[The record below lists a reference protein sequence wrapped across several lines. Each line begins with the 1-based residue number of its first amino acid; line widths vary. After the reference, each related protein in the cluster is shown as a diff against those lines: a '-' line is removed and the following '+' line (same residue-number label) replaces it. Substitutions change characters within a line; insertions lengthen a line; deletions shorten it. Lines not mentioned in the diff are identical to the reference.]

1 LRILL
6 IEDNPIDAQ
15 AVIEALEGAPEVQ
28 VQHLS
33 TLGARLPDG
42 ENPDVVLLDLSLE
55 DTEGVATVRRARH
68 MTGDVPIVVLTGN
81 RNDASAVE
89 VLREGAEDYLSKG
102 AFSRDALLRSVRY
115 AIERHS
121 LKARLSRADRLAT
134 VGHLAAGVAHEV
146 SNPASFVLGN
156 LLTLEQQ
163 LARLRALAER
173 AELELAPGS
182 RGTAEE
188 MLAVLGDACVLVEDN
203 LVGIDRIA
211 KVTRELQSYSRLGRA
226 RASQV
231 DLNAVV
237 KQAANLVRNSFRERA
252 TLVME
257 LEPIPEIVAD
267 ATKLEQVVTNLLV
280 NACHAIEP
288 GAPHRNRVRV
298 TTRLLGAGS
307 TSPTIELSVEDTG
320 CGIPADRLSD
330 IFEPFFTTKP
340 REQGTGLGLSMA
352 REIVQFHG
360 GEIQCSSVEGEGTRF
375 LVSLPVRNTLAV
387 AHVRAET
394 VLGASPVATRN
405 RGRARVLIVD
415 DEPSIRRVLA
425 AFVERHH
432 DVVTRAS
439 GEAALELLQQDAN
452 FDIVVCDCSM
462 PGLGGAALHAQV
474 SSIVPRLANRFLF
487 CTGAILPGSTRDALE
502 RGGNR
507 ILLKPFP
514 PSELID
520 GIALRL
526 SELDTMRG
534 SWEAS

>member
-1 LRILL
+1 VRILL

-15 AVIEALEGAPEVQ
+15 AVFEALEGAPEVQ
-28 VQHLS
+28 LEHS
-33 TLGARLPDG
+33 TSLGSRLADG
-42 ENPDVVLLDLSLE
+42 EPPELVLLDLSLG
-55 DTEGVATVRRARH
+55 DTEGVATVRRARN
-68 MTGDVPIVVLTGN
+68 TLGDVPIVVLTGN
-81 RNDASAVE
+81 RNTESAVE

-102 AFSRDALLRSVRY
+102 AFSRDTLLRSVRY

-156 LLTLEQQ
+156 LLSLEQQ
-163 LARLRALAER
+163 IARLRTLAER
-173 AELELAPGS
+173 VENDLPEEARPA
-182 RGTAEE
+182 AHE
-188 MLAVLGDACVLVEDN
+188 MLTVLGEASALVEDN
-203 LVGIDRIA
+203 LIGIDRIA

-226 RASQV
+226 RGSQV

-237 KQAANLVRNSFRERA
+237 RQAANLVRNSVRERA

-257 LEPIPEIVAD
+257 LEPIPELVAD

-288 GAPHRNRVRV
+288 GAPNENRIRIA
-298 TTRLLGAGS
+298 TRLDSSGGS
-307 TSPTIELSVEDTG
+307 PAIELSVEDTG
-320 CGIPADRLSD
+320 CGIPAERLRD

-360 GEIQCSSVEGEGTRF
+360 GEIQCTSVEGSGTRF
-375 LVSLPVRNTLAV
+375 TVSLPVRNALSLSA
-387 AHVRAET
+387 APAREPSGADKAAASKERA
-394 VLGASPVATRN
+394 
-405 RGRARVLIVD
+405 RARVLVVD

-425 AFVERHH
+425 AFIERHH

-452 FDIVVCDCSM
+452 FDLVVCDCTM
-462 PGLGGAALHAQV
+462 PGLGGVALHAQV

-487 CTGAILPGSTRDALE
+487 CTGAILAASTRDALE

-507 ILLKPFP
+507 ILQKPFP
-514 PSELID
+514 PSELVENI
-520 GIALRL
+520 GSRL
-526 SELDTMRG
+526 AEL
-534 SWEAS
+534 EASSKAEGSS

>member
-1 LRILL
+1 MRILL

-15 AVIEALEGAPEVQ
+15 AVFEALEGAPEVQ
-28 VQHLS
+28 VQHLTS
-33 TLGARLPDG
+33 LAARLPEG
-42 ENPDVVLLDLSLE
+42 ESPDVVLLDLSLE
-55 DTEGVATVRRARH
+55 DTEGTETVRRARTV
-68 MTGDVPIVVLTGN
+68 TGDVPIVVLTGN
-81 RNDASAVE
+81 RSDESAVE

-156 LLTLEQQ
+156 LLTIEQQ
-163 LARLRALAER
+163 LARLKTLAER
-173 AELELAPGS
+173 AENELAPSS
-182 RGTAEE
+182 RATAVE
-188 MLAVLGDACVLVEDN
+188 MLTVLDEVSSLVEDN
-203 LVGIDRIA
+203 LIGIDRIA
-211 KVTRELQSYSRLGRA
+211 RVTRELQSYSRLGRA
-226 RASQV
+226 QASRV

-237 KQAANLVRNSFRERA
+237 KQAANLVRNSLRERA
-252 TLVME
+252 TLVE

-288 GAPHRNRVRV
+288 GAPSRNQVRIATRVREP
-298 TTRLLGAGS
+298 GG
-307 TSPTIELSVEDTG
+307 TSSTIELSVEDTG
-320 CGIPADRLSD
+320 CGIPADRLRD

-360 GEIQCSSVEGEGTRF
+360 GELSCSSVEGRGTRF
-375 LVSLPVRNTLAV
+375 SVSLPVRNALAV
-387 AHVRAET
+387 APAR
-394 VLGASPVATRN
+394 LGTARDTSSTAA
-405 RGRARVLIVD
+405 RGRARVLVVD

-452 FDIVVCDCSM
+452 FDIVVCDCTM
-462 PGLGGAALHAQV
+462 PGLGGVALHAQV

-487 CTGAILPGSTRDALE
+487 CTGAILTPSTRDALE

-514 PSELID
+514 PSELVES
-520 GIALRL
+520 IASRL
-526 SELDTMRG
+526 LELETASGARSG
-534 SWEAS
+534 S

>member
-1 LRILL
+1 MRILL

-15 AVIEALEGAPEVQ
+15 AVFEALEGAPDVEL
-28 VQHLS
+28 QHLPS
-33 TLGARLPDG
+33 LGARLPDG
-42 ENPDVVLLDLSLE
+42 ETPDVVLLDLSLG
-55 DTEGVATVRRARH
+55 DTQGAATVRRARTA
-68 MTGDVPIVVLTGN
+68 TGDVPIVVLTGD
-81 RNDASAVE
+81 RNAESAVE
-89 VLREGAEDYLSKG
+89 VLREGAEDYLNKG

-163 LARLRALAER
+163 LGRLKALAER
-173 AELELAPGS
+173 AENDLAPAS
-182 RGTAEE
+182 RATTRE
-188 MLAVLGDACVLVEDN
+188 MLTVLAEASALVEDN

-226 RASQV
+226 QASQV
-231 DLNAVV
+231 DLNAVAR
-237 KQAANLVRNSFRERA
+237 QAAKLVRNSVRERA

-257 LEPIPEIVAD
+257 LEPIPDIVAD

-288 GAPHRNRVRV
+288 GSPSQNQIRI
-298 TTRLLGAGS
+298 TTRLLDAGS
-307 TSPTIELSVEDTG
+307 SSTIELSVEDTG
-320 CGIPADRLSD
+320 CGIPAERVRD

-340 REQGTGLGLSMA
+340 RDQGTGLGLSMA

-360 GEIQCSSVEGEGTRF
+360 GELTCSSAEGQGTRF
-375 LVSLPVRNTLAV
+375 TVSLPVRNRLSLAV
-387 AHVRAET
+387 PRARGEAAKT
-394 VLGASPVATRN
+394 ADPASQ
-405 RGRARVLIVD
+405 RGRARVLVVD

-439 GEAALELLQQDAN
+439 GEAALELLQQDPN
-452 FDIVVCDCSM
+452 FDIVVCDCTM
-462 PGLGGAALHAQV
+462 PGLGGVALHAQV

-487 CTGAILPGSTRDALE
+487 CTGAILSTSTRDALE

-514 PSELID
+514 PSELVD
-520 GIALRL
+520 SIAARL
-526 SELDTMRG
+526 AEL
-534 SWEAS
+534 EATGGAGGKP

>member
-1 LRILL
+1 VRILL

-15 AVIEALEGAPEVQ
+15 AVFEALEGTPEVQ
-28 VQHLS
+28 VQHLTS
-33 TLGARLPDG
+33 LGGPLPEG
-42 ENPDVVLLDLSLE
+42 ESPDVVLLDLSLE
-55 DTEGVATVRRARH
+55 HTEGTETVRRAR
-68 MTGDVPIVVLTGN
+68 TVIGDVPIVVLTGN
-81 RNDASAVE
+81 RSDESAVE

-102 AFSRDALLRSVRY
+102 KFSRDTLLRSVRY

-156 LLTLEQQ
+156 LLTIEQQ
-163 LARLRALAER
+163 LARLKTLAER
-173 AELELAPGS
+173 AENQLAPSS
-182 RGTAEE
+182 RPTAQE
-188 MLAVLGDACVLVEDN
+188 MLTVLDEASSLVEDN
-203 LVGIDRIA
+203 LIGIDRIA
-211 KVTRELQSYSRLGRA
+211 RVTRELQSYSRLGRA
-226 RASQV
+226 QASRV

-237 KQAANLVRNSFRERA
+237 RQAANLVRNSLRERA

-288 GAPHRNRVRV
+288 GAPSRNQIRIA
-298 TTRLLGAGS
+298 TRLREPFSAS
-307 TSPTIELSVEDTG
+307 STIELSVEDTG
-320 CGIPADRLSD
+320 CGIPADRLRD

-360 GEIQCSSVEGEGTRF
+360 GELSCSSVEGQGTRF
-375 LVSLPVRNTLAV
+375 TVSLPVRNALAV
-387 AHVRAET
+387 APAR
-394 VLGASPVATRN
+394 LGAVLEPSSAAA
-405 RGRARVLIVD
+405 RGRARVLVVD

-452 FDIVVCDCSM
+452 FDIVVCDCTM
-462 PGLGGAALHAQV
+462 PGLGGVALHAQV

-487 CTGAILPGSTRDALE
+487 CTGAILTPSTRDALE

-514 PSELID
+514 PSELVD
-520 GIALRL
+520 SIASRL
-526 SELDTMRG
+526 LELEPANSARSG
-534 SWEAS
+534 S

>member
-1 LRILL
+1 MRILL

-15 AVIEALEGAPEVQ
+15 AVFEALEGAPEVQ
-28 VQHLS
+28 VQHLTS
-33 TLGARLPDG
+33 LATRLPDG

-55 DTEGVATVRRARH
+55 DTEGVATVRRARTV
-68 MTGDVPIVVLTGN
+68 TGDVPIVVLTGN
-81 RNDASAVE
+81 RNAESAVE

-163 LARLRALAER
+163 VARLRTLAER
-173 AELELAPGS
+173 AEVGLAPAL
-182 RGTAEE
+182 RGTTQE
-188 MLAVLGDACVLVEDN
+188 MLTVLAEASVLIEDN

-226 RASQV
+226 QASQV

-237 KQAANLVRNSFRERA
+237 KQAAHLVRNSVRERA
-252 TLVME
+252 TLVLE
-257 LEPIPEIVAD
+257 LEAIPEIVAD

-288 GAPHRNRVRV
+288 GAPNQNRIRIATRV
-298 TTRLLGAGS
+298 VDAGS
-307 TSPTIELSVEDTG
+307 ASSTIELSVEDTG

-360 GEIQCSSVEGEGTRF
+360 GELQCSSVEGKGTLF
-375 LVSLPVRNTLAV
+375 TVCLPVRNSLALIAAETRAAAV
-387 AHVRAET
+387 AVPP
-394 VLGASPVATRN
+394 ASKE
-405 RGRARVLIVD
+405 RGRARVLVVD

-452 FDIVVCDCSM
+452 FDIVVCDCTM
-462 PGLGGAALHAQV
+462 PGLGGVALHAQV

-487 CTGAILPGSTRDALE
+487 CTGAILSASTRDALE
-502 RGGNR
+502 RSGNR

-514 PSELID
+514 PSELVES
-520 GIALRL
+520 IAARL
-526 SELDTMRG
+526 TEL
-534 SWEAS
+534 EATSGPVGVS

>member
-1 LRILL
+1 
-6 IEDNPIDAQ
+6 
-15 AVIEALEGAPEVQ
+15 
-28 VQHLS
+28 
-33 TLGARLPDG
+33 
-42 ENPDVVLLDLSLE
+42 
-55 DTEGVATVRRARH
+55 
-68 MTGDVPIVVLTGN
+68 
-81 RNDASAVE
+81 
-89 VLREGAEDYLSKG
+89 
-102 AFSRDALLRSVRY
+102 
-115 AIERHS
+115 
-121 LKARLSRADRLAT
+121 
-134 VGHLAAGVAHEV
+134 
-146 SNPASFVLGN
+146 VLGN

-163 LARLRALAER
+163 LARLRTLAER
-173 AELELAPGS
+173 AELELAPES
-182 RGTAEE
+182 RSTAEE
-188 MLAVLGDACVLVEDN
+188 MLAVLGDASVLVEDN

-252 TLVME
+252 MLVME
-257 LEPIPEIVAD
+257 LEAIPEIVAD

-288 GAPHRNRVRV
+288 GAPNRNRIRV
-298 TTRLLGAGS
+298 ATRLLGHGS
-307 TSPTIELSVEDTG
+307 TGPTIELSVEDTG
-320 CGIPADRLSD
+320 CGIPADRLRD

-360 GEIQCSSVEGEGTRF
+360 GELQCSSVEGEGTRF

-387 AHVRAET
+387 AHVRAEA
-394 VLGASPVATRN
+394 VLRASSVATRV

-425 AFVERHH
+425 AVVERHH

-462 PGLGGAALHAQV
+462 PGIGGAALHAQV

-487 CTGAILPGSTRDALE
+487 CTGAILPTSTRDALE

-514 PSELID
+514 PSELVD

-526 SELDTMRG
+526 SELEAMLSSR
-534 SWEAS
+534 EAS